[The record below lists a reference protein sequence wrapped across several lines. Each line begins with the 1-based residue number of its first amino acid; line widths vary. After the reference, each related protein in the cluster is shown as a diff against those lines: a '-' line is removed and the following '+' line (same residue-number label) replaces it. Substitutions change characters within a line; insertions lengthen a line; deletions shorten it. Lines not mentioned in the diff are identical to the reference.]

1 MILDFLS
8 RGRSHRYGPHASQR
22 ADLYLPS
29 GPGPHPVMVL
39 IHGGSWQKRYGKIV
53 MRGLAGDLVRRGW
66 AVWNIEY
73 RRLGD
78 GGGWPKTFEDVA
90 AAIDLLAALD
100 DPLLDLTRVT
110 LLGHSAGGHLA
121 LWAAGR
127 PNLPAGAPGTLDEPG
142 IADTSSGISGPL
154 AAQASGGLNG
164 SNAPD
169 ISGILAR
176 SPNLRP
182 LRVISMAGV
191 ADLGFAY
198 RLWHGGAVRVLMGGS
213 PEEVPERYAAG
224 DPIRLLPLSIPALV
238 IHGVLDE
245 TVSVKLSR
253 SYVDAARAAGGEI
266 ELVEIQG
273 PAGSHRAH
281 IDPRGDAWAAVIHRL
296 EPAQDPD
303 IPSGQEKP
311 DRNEVADLLSREV

>member
-29 GPGPHPVMVL
+29 GRGPHPVMVL
-39 IHGGSWQKRYGKIV
+39 IHGGSWSKRYGKIV

-73 RRLGD
+73 RRLEA
-78 GGGWPKTFEDVA
+78 GGGWPTTFADVA
-90 AAIDLLAALD
+90 AAIDQLAALE
-100 DPLLDLTRVT
+100 DPRLDLERVT

-127 PNLPAGAPGTLDEPG
+127 PNLPAGAPG
-142 IADTSSGISGPL
+142 
-154 AAQASGGLNG
+154 
-164 SNAPD
+164 APD
-169 ISGILAR
+169 GPPSRADLADGPPSSDPSHDPPPPDSSR
-176 SPNLRP
+176 VRP

-191 ADLGFAY
+191 ADLGLAY
-198 RLWHGGAVRVLMGGS
+198 RLWHGGAARALMGGS

-224 DPIRLLPLSIPALV
+224 DPIRLLPLSIPALIV
-238 IHGVLDE
+238 HGVLDE
-245 TVSVKLSR
+245 TVSIRLSR
-253 SYVDAARAAGGEI
+253 SYVDATRAAGGEI

-281 IDPRGDAWAAVIHRL
+281 IDPRGDAWAAVVHRL
-296 EPAQDPD
+296 EPT
-303 IPSGQEKP
+303 GQLP
-311 DRNEVADLLSREV
+311 AAARAAAGQTS

>member
-1 MILDFLS
+1 VARTRMILDFLS
-8 RGRSHRYGPHASQR
+8 RGRSHRYGPASSQR

-29 GPGPHPVMVL
+29 GAGPHPVMVL
-39 IHGGSWQKRYGKIV
+39 IHGGSWSKRYGKIV

-78 GGGWPKTFEDVA
+78 GGGWPATFADVA
-90 AAIDLLAALD
+90 AAIDHLAALD
-100 DPLLDLTRVT
+100 DPLLDLNRVT

-127 PNLPAGAPGTLDEPG
+127 PNLPPGAPGAID
-142 IADTSSGISGPL
+142 GPPPV
-154 AAQASGGLNG
+154 Q
-164 SNAPD
+164 P
-169 ISGILAR
+169 R
-176 SPNLRP
+176 
-182 LRVISMAGV
+182 RVISMAGV
-191 ADLGFAY
+191 ADLGLAY
-198 RLWHGGAVRVLMGGS
+198 RLWRGGAARALMGGS

-224 DPIRLLPLSIPALV
+224 DPIRLLPLSIPALLV
-238 IHGVLDE
+238 HGVLDE

-253 SYVDAARAAGGEI
+253 SYLDATRAAGGEI

-281 IDPRGDAWAAVIHRL
+281 IDPRGDAWAAVVHRL
-296 EPAQDPD
+296 EPT
-303 IPSGQEKP
+303 GQLPEAA
-311 DRNEVADLLSREV
+311 RAAAGQSS